1 MESRKPYLATLPGLI
16 LGCLV
21 CCALWGSAFPCIKIG
36 YGLFG
41 IPAHDSAS
49 QLLFAGLRFTLAGA
63 LVIVG
68 MSAAQRRPLIPQARD
83 IKPIFVLSLFQ
94 TIGQYFFFYLGL
106 SRASAMSSSII
117 EASANFLAILFA
129 ALAFHT
135 EKLNTAKVLG
145 CVLGFTGV
153 ALVNLSGADG
163 TFGFT
168 LDGEGFILAS
178 TVAGAL
184 STCLIGIF
192 SREHDGVLLAGW
204 QFLVGGV
211 VLTAIGFLMGG
222 TLSPTEIAPAIAL
235 IIYMALISAVA
246 YSLWSRLLAVNP
258 VSRVSVFGFMNPVF
272 GVLLSALLLGEGAG
286 TSPVTVIVALL
297 LVCGGIII
305 VNKPKKPSELTFLGR
320 VFAHFSLMG
329 CTGSRRFR
337 TESRRQTP
345 VLPQHAW
352 ALWPEAPT
360 NAKGAHNHHNGR
372 APLFS
377 SVSGRRLSSSRALR
391 GRAPR
396 RQREASL
403 ARYRRHHQPVRSRWT
418 SATDTGPRRARARR

>member
-36 YGLFG
+36 YALFG

-129 ALAFHT
+129 ALAFRT

-145 CVLGFTGV
+145 CALGFAGV

-163 TFGFT
+163 TFGFR

-192 SREHDGVLLAGW
+192 SRKHDGVLLAGW
-204 QFLVGGV
+204 QFLVGGL

-222 TLSPTEIAPAIAL
+222 ALSPTAIVPAIVL

-286 TSPVTVIVALL
+286 TSPVTVLFALL
-297 LVCGGIII
+297 LVCSGIII
-305 VNKPKKPSELTFLGR
+305 VNKPKK
-320 VFAHFSLMG
+320 A
-329 CTGSRRFR
+329 
-337 TESRRQTP
+337 
-345 VLPQHAW
+345 
-352 ALWPEAPT
+352 
-360 NAKGAHNHHNGR
+360 
-372 APLFS
+372 
-377 SVSGRRLSSSRALR
+377 
-391 GRAPR
+391 
-396 RQREASL
+396 
-403 ARYRRHHQPVRSRWT
+403 
-418 SATDTGPRRARARR
+418 

>member
-49 QLLFAGLRFTLAGA
+49 QLLFAGLRFTLAGM

-68 MSAAQRRPLIPQARD
+68 MSVAQRRLLVLQAQDIIHLI
-83 IKPIFVLSLFQ
+83 LTLFQ

-135 EKLNTAKVLG
+135 EKLNAAKVLG
-145 CVLGFTGV
+145 CVLGFAGV

-204 QFLVGGV
+204 QFLVGGL

-222 TLSPTEIAPAIAL
+222 ALSPTAIAPAIAL

-286 TSPVTVIVALL
+286 TSPITVIVALL

-305 VNKPKKPSELTFLGR
+305 VNKPKK
-320 VFAHFSLMG
+320 A
-329 CTGSRRFR
+329 
-337 TESRRQTP
+337 
-345 VLPQHAW
+345 
-352 ALWPEAPT
+352 
-360 NAKGAHNHHNGR
+360 
-372 APLFS
+372 
-377 SVSGRRLSSSRALR
+377 
-391 GRAPR
+391 
-396 RQREASL
+396 
-403 ARYRRHHQPVRSRWT
+403 
-418 SATDTGPRRARARR
+418 

>member
-1 MESRKPYLATLPGLI
+1 MKSRKPYLATLPGLI

-49 QLLFAGLRFTLAGA
+49 QLLFAGLRFTLAGM

-68 MSAAQRRPLIPQARD
+68 MSVAQRRPLVPQARD
-83 IKPIFVLSLFQ
+83 IKPICILSLFQ

-106 SRASAMSSSII
+106 SAMSSSII

-129 ALAFHT
+129 ALAFRT
-135 EKLNTAKVLG
+135 EKLDAAKVLG
-145 CVLGFTGV
+145 CVLGFAGV

-204 QFLVGGV
+204 QFLVGGL
-211 VLTAIGFLMGG
+211 VLTAIGFMMGG
-222 TLSPTEIAPAIAL
+222 TLSPTAIAPAIAL

-297 LVCGGIII
+297 LVCSGIII
-305 VNKPKKPSELTFLGR
+305 VNKPKK
-320 VFAHFSLMG
+320 A
-329 CTGSRRFR
+329 
-337 TESRRQTP
+337 
-345 VLPQHAW
+345 
-352 ALWPEAPT
+352 
-360 NAKGAHNHHNGR
+360 
-372 APLFS
+372 
-377 SVSGRRLSSSRALR
+377 
-391 GRAPR
+391 
-396 RQREASL
+396 
-403 ARYRRHHQPVRSRWT
+403 
-418 SATDTGPRRARARR
+418 

>member
-36 YGLFG
+36 YALFG

-145 CVLGFTGV
+145 CALGFAGV

-163 TFGFT
+163 TFGFR

-178 TVAGAL
+178 TVSGAL

-192 SREHDGVLLAGW
+192 SRKHDGVLLAGW
-204 QFLVGGV
+204 QFLVGGL

-222 TLSPTEIAPAIAL
+222 ALSPTAIVPAIVL

-246 YSLWSRLLAVNP
+246 YSQPRLGLWVYEPGLWRTAERTAAWRGRRHEPRYRHRCPALGLQRHHHRQQTQKSLANCP
-258 VSRVSVFGFMNPVF
+258 YLAERF
-272 GVLLSALLLGEGAG
+272 
-286 TSPVTVIVALL
+286 TY
-297 LVCGGIII
+297 
-305 VNKPKKPSELTFLGR
+305 
-320 VFAHFSLMG
+320 FSLMEYIG
-329 CTGSRRFR
+329 ELKAT
-337 TESRRQTP
+337 T
-345 VLPQHAW
+345 HA
-352 ALWPEAPT
+352 
-360 NAKGAHNHHNGR
+360 
-372 APLFS
+372 
-377 SVSGRRLSSSRALR
+377 SVR
-391 GRAPR
+391 PFF
-396 RQREASL
+396 
-403 ARYRRHHQPVRSRWT
+403 
-418 SATDTGPRRARARR
+418 

>member
-36 YGLFG
+36 YTLFG

-49 QLLFAGLRFTLAGA
+49 QLLFAGLRFTLAGT
-63 LVIVG
+63 LVIIG
-68 MSAAQRRPLIPQARD
+68 MSIAQRHPLVPQARD
-83 IKPIFVLSLFQ
+83 IKPVLTLSLFQ

-129 ALAFHT
+129 ALAFRT

-145 CVLGFTGV
+145 CVLGFAGV

-192 SREHDGVLLAGW
+192 SREHEGVLLAGW
-204 QFLVGGV
+204 QFLVGGL

-222 TLSPTEIAPAIAL
+222 TLSPTAIAPPAIAL

-246 YSLWSRLLAVNP
+246 YSLWSCLLAANP

-305 VNKPKKPSELTFLGR
+305 VNKPKM
-320 VFAHFSLMG
+320 A
-329 CTGSRRFR
+329 
-337 TESRRQTP
+337 
-345 VLPQHAW
+345 
-352 ALWPEAPT
+352 
-360 NAKGAHNHHNGR
+360 
-372 APLFS
+372 
-377 SVSGRRLSSSRALR
+377 
-391 GRAPR
+391 
-396 RQREASL
+396 
-403 ARYRRHHQPVRSRWT
+403 
-418 SATDTGPRRARARR
+418 

>member
-36 YGLFG
+36 YALFG

-49 QLLFAGLRFTLAGA
+49 QLLFAGLRFTLAGM

-68 MSAAQRRPLIPQARD
+68 MSVAQRRPLVPQVRD
-83 IKPIFVLSLFQ
+83 IKPICILSLFQ

-145 CVLGFTGV
+145 CVLGFAGV

-204 QFLVGGV
+204 QFLVGGL

-222 TLSPTEIAPAIAL
+222 TLSPTAIVPAIAL
-235 IIYMALISAVA
+235 IIYLALISAVA
-246 YSLWSRLLAVNP
+246 YSLWSRLLAVTP
-258 VSRVSVFGFMNPVF
+258 CQPR
-272 GVLLSALLLGEGAG
+272 LG
-286 TSPVTVIVALL
+286 
-297 LVCGGIII
+297 
-305 VNKPKKPSELTFLGR
+305 
-320 VFAHFSLMG
+320 
-329 CTGSRRFR
+329 
-337 TESRRQTP
+337 
-345 VLPQHAW
+345 
-352 ALWPEAPT
+352 LWVYEPRLWCAAE
-360 NAKGAHNHHNGR
+360 R
-372 APLFS
+372 AAA
-377 SVSGRRLSSSRALR
+377 RR
-391 GRAPR
+391 GRWHEPR
-396 RQREASL
+396 YRHRCPAVGL
-403 ARYRRHHQPVRSRWT
+403 RRHHHRQQTQKSLASSPFREGVRT
-418 SATDTGPRRARARR
+418 L

>member
-1 MESRKPYLATLPGLI
+1 MQSRKPYLATLPGLI

-36 YGLFG
+36 YALFG
-41 IPAHDSAS
+41 IPTHDGAS

-145 CVLGFTGV
+145 CALGFAGV

-163 TFGFT
+163 TFGFR

-192 SREHDGVLLAGW
+192 SRKHDGVLLAGW
-204 QFLVGGV
+204 RPGPHRHRVFDGRHV
-211 VLTAIGFLMGG
+211 VPHSDCPRHRAHHLHG
-222 TLSPTEIAPAIAL
+222 
-235 IIYMALISAVA
+235 A
-246 YSLWSRLLAVNP
+246 YLRGRLLAVVAP
-258 VSRVSVFGFMNPVF
+258 ACRQPRQPR
-272 GVLLSALLLGEGAG
+272 LCLWIYEPRLWCGA
-286 TSPVTVIVALL
+286 
-297 LVCGGIII
+297 
-305 VNKPKKPSELTFLGR
+305 E
-320 VFAHFSLMG
+320 
-329 CTGSRRFR
+329 
-337 TESRRQTP
+337 
-345 VLPQHAW
+345 
-352 ALWPEAPT
+352 
-360 NAKGAHNHHNGR
+360 R
-372 APLFS
+372 AAA
-377 SVSGRRLSSSRALR
+377 RR
-391 GRAPR
+391 GRWHEPR
-396 RQREASL
+396 YRHRCPAVGL
-403 ARYRRHHQPVRSRWT
+403 RRHHHRQQTQKSIVNCPYL
-418 SATDTGPRRARARR
+418 AEGIHIL

>member
-117 EASANFLAILFA
+117 EASAMSSSIIEASANFLAILFA

-135 EKLNTAKVLG
+135 ERLNTPKVLG
-145 CVLGFTGV
+145 CVLGFAGV

-192 SREHDGVLLAGW
+192 SREQDGVLLAGW

-222 TLSPTEIAPAIAL
+222 TFSPTEIAPAIAL

-286 TSPVTVIVALL
+286 TSPVTVLVALL

-305 VNKPKKPSELTFLGR
+305 VNKPKK
-320 VFAHFSLMG
+320 A
-329 CTGSRRFR
+329 
-337 TESRRQTP
+337 
-345 VLPQHAW
+345 
-352 ALWPEAPT
+352 
-360 NAKGAHNHHNGR
+360 
-372 APLFS
+372 
-377 SVSGRRLSSSRALR
+377 
-391 GRAPR
+391 
-396 RQREASL
+396 
-403 ARYRRHHQPVRSRWT
+403 
-418 SATDTGPRRARARR
+418 

>member
-36 YGLFG
+36 YALFG

-49 QLLFAGLRFTLAGA
+49 QLLFAGLRFTLAGM

-68 MSAAQRRPLIPQARD
+68 MSVAQRRPLVPQARD
-83 IKPIFVLSLFQ
+83 IKPICILSLFQ

-106 SRASAMSSSII
+106 SRASA
-117 EASANFLAILFA
+117 NFLAILFA

-135 EKLNTAKVLG
+135 EKLNAAKVLG
-145 CVLGFTGV
+145 CVLGFAGV

-286 TSPVTVIVALL
+286 TSPITVIVALL

-305 VNKPKKPSELTFLGR
+305 VNKPKK
-320 VFAHFSLMG
+320 A
-329 CTGSRRFR
+329 
-337 TESRRQTP
+337 
-345 VLPQHAW
+345 
-352 ALWPEAPT
+352 
-360 NAKGAHNHHNGR
+360 
-372 APLFS
+372 
-377 SVSGRRLSSSRALR
+377 
-391 GRAPR
+391 
-396 RQREASL
+396 
-403 ARYRRHHQPVRSRWT
+403 
-418 SATDTGPRRARARR
+418 

>member
-16 LGCLV
+16 PGCLV

-49 QLLFAGLRFTLAGA
+49 QLLFAGLRFTLAGM

-106 SRASAMSSSII
+106 CAPAPCRAPSSRPAPTSP
-117 EASANFLAILFA
+117 AILFA
-129 ALAFHT
+129 APAFHT

-145 CVLGFTGV
+145 CALGFAGV
-153 ALVNLSGADG
+153 ALVNLSGTDG
-163 TFGFT
+163 TFGFR
-168 LDGEGFILAS
+168 LDGEGLYLGFHCCGRPVDLP
-178 TVAGAL
+178 
-184 STCLIGIF
+184 
-192 SREHDGVLLAGW
+192 HWHLLARARRRLARRLAV
-204 QFLVGGV
+204 LVGGV
-211 VLTAIGFLMGG
+211 VPTAIGFLMGG

-235 IIYMALISAVA
+235 IIYMSLISAVA

-286 TSPVTVIVALL
+286 TSPVTVLVALL

-305 VNKPKKPSELTFLGR
+305 VNKPKK
-320 VFAHFSLMG
+320 A
-329 CTGSRRFR
+329 
-337 TESRRQTP
+337 
-345 VLPQHAW
+345 
-352 ALWPEAPT
+352 
-360 NAKGAHNHHNGR
+360 
-372 APLFS
+372 
-377 SVSGRRLSSSRALR
+377 
-391 GRAPR
+391 
-396 RQREASL
+396 
-403 ARYRRHHQPVRSRWT
+403 
-418 SATDTGPRRARARR
+418 

>member
-36 YGLFG
+36 YALFG

-68 MSAAQRRPLIPQARD
+68 MSAPQRRPLIPQARD

-145 CVLGFTGV
+145 CALGFAGV

-211 VLTAIGFLMGG
+211 VLTAI
-222 TLSPTEIAPAIAL
+222 AL

-272 GVLLSALLLGEGAG
+272 GVVLSALLLGEGAG

-297 LVCGGIII
+297 LVCSGIII
-305 VNKPKKPSELTFLGR
+305 VNRPKK
-320 VFAHFSLMG
+320 A
-329 CTGSRRFR
+329 
-337 TESRRQTP
+337 
-345 VLPQHAW
+345 
-352 ALWPEAPT
+352 
-360 NAKGAHNHHNGR
+360 
-372 APLFS
+372 
-377 SVSGRRLSSSRALR
+377 
-391 GRAPR
+391 
-396 RQREASL
+396 
-403 ARYRRHHQPVRSRWT
+403 
-418 SATDTGPRRARARR
+418 

>member
-16 LGCLV
+16 LGCPV

-36 YGLFG
+36 YALFG

-68 MSAAQRRPLIPQARD
+68 MSAAQRRPLVPQARD
-83 IKPIFVLSLFQ
+83 IKPICILSLFQ

-106 SRASAMSSSII
+106 SRASAMSSSI
-117 EASANFLAILFA
+117 ANFLAILFA
-129 ALAFHT
+129 ALAFRT
-135 EKLNTAKVLG
+135 EELDTAKVLG
-145 CVLGFTGV
+145 CMLGFAGV

-204 QFLVGGV
+204 QFLVGGL

-222 TLSPTEIAPAIAL
+222 ALSPTAIAPAIAL

-272 GVLLSALLLGEGAG
+272 GVVLSALLLGEGAG

-297 LVCGGIII
+297 LVCAGIII
-305 VNKPKKPSELTFLGR
+305 VNKPKK
-320 VFAHFSLMG
+320 V
-329 CTGSRRFR
+329 
-337 TESRRQTP
+337 
-345 VLPQHAW
+345 
-352 ALWPEAPT
+352 
-360 NAKGAHNHHNGR
+360 
-372 APLFS
+372 
-377 SVSGRRLSSSRALR
+377 
-391 GRAPR
+391 
-396 RQREASL
+396 
-403 ARYRRHHQPVRSRWT
+403 
-418 SATDTGPRRARARR
+418 

>member
-1 MESRKPYLATLPGLI
+1 M
-16 LGCLV
+16 
-21 CCALWGSAFPCIKIG
+21 
-36 YGLFG
+36 
-41 IPAHDSAS
+41 
-49 QLLFAGLRFTLAGA
+49 
-63 LVIVG
+63 
-68 MSAAQRRPLIPQARD
+68 RD
-83 IKPIFVLSLFQ
+83 IKPICILSLFQ

-106 SRASAMSSSII
+106 SRANAMSSSII

-145 CVLGFTGV
+145 CALGFAGV

-163 TFGFT
+163 TFGFR

-192 SREHDGVLLAGW
+192 SRKHDGVLLAGW
-204 QFLVGGV
+204 QFLVGGL

-222 TLSPTEIAPAIAL
+222 ALSPTAIIPAIAL

-286 TSPVTVIVALL
+286 TSPVTVLVALL

-305 VNKPKKPSELTFLGR
+305 VNRPKK
-320 VFAHFSLMG
+320 A
-329 CTGSRRFR
+329 
-337 TESRRQTP
+337 
-345 VLPQHAW
+345 
-352 ALWPEAPT
+352 
-360 NAKGAHNHHNGR
+360 
-372 APLFS
+372 
-377 SVSGRRLSSSRALR
+377 
-391 GRAPR
+391 
-396 RQREASL
+396 
-403 ARYRRHHQPVRSRWT
+403 
-418 SATDTGPRRARARR
+418 

>member
-49 QLLFAGLRFTLAGA
+49 QLLFAGLRFTLAGM

-68 MSAAQRRPLIPQARD
+68 MSVAQRRPLVPQARD
-83 IKPIFVLSLFQ
+83 IKPICILSLFQ

-129 ALAFHT
+129 ALAFRT

-145 CVLGFTGV
+145 CVLGFAGV

-178 TVAGAL
+178 TVAGAFDL
-184 STCLIGIF
+184 PD
-192 SREHDGVLLAGW
+192 RHLLARARRRLACRVAVLGRRPGPHRHRLFDGW
-204 QFLVGGV
+204 R
-211 VLTAIGFLMGG
+211 
-222 TLSPTEIAPAIAL
+222 AL
-235 IIYMALISAVA
+235 PHGDCPRHHAHHLHGA
-246 YSLWSRLLAVNP
+246 YLRGRLLAVVAP
-258 VSRVSVFGFMNPVF
+258 ACRQPRQPR
-272 GVLLSALLLGEGAG
+272 LGLWVYEPRLWCAAERA
-286 TSPVTVIVALL
+286 TA
-297 LVCGGIII
+297 
-305 VNKPKKPSELTFLGR
+305 R
-320 VFAHFSLMG
+320 RG
-329 CTGSRRFR
+329 CWH
-337 TESRRQTP
+337 E
-345 VLPQHAW
+345 
-352 ALWPEAPT
+352 
-360 NAKGAHNHHNGR
+360 
-372 APLFS
+372 
-377 SVSGRRLSSSRALR
+377 
-391 GRAPR
+391 PR
-396 RQREASL
+396 YRHRCPAIGL
-403 ARYRRHHQPVRSRWT
+403 RRHHHRQQTQKSLASYPYLAERIHIL
-418 SATDTGPRRARARR
+418 

>member
-1 MESRKPYLATLPGLI
+1 MKSRKPYLATLPGLI

-49 QLLFAGLRFTLAGA
+49 QLLFAGLRFTLAGM

-68 MSAAQRRPLIPQARD
+68 MSVAQRRPLVPQARD
-83 IKPIFVLSLFQ
+83 IKPICILSLFQ

-129 ALAFHT
+129 ALAFRT
-135 EKLNTAKVLG
+135 EKLNAAKVLG
-145 CVLGFTGV
+145 CVLGFAGV

-168 LDGEGFILAS
+168 LDGEGFIL
-178 TVAGAL
+178 
-184 STCLIGIF
+184 IGIF

-204 QFLVGGV
+204 QFLVGGL

-222 TLSPTEIAPAIAL
+222 ALSPTAIAPAIAL

-305 VNKPKKPSELTFLGR
+305 VNKPKK
-320 VFAHFSLMG
+320 A
-329 CTGSRRFR
+329 
-337 TESRRQTP
+337 
-345 VLPQHAW
+345 
-352 ALWPEAPT
+352 
-360 NAKGAHNHHNGR
+360 
-372 APLFS
+372 
-377 SVSGRRLSSSRALR
+377 
-391 GRAPR
+391 
-396 RQREASL
+396 
-403 ARYRRHHQPVRSRWT
+403 
-418 SATDTGPRRARARR
+418 

>member
-1 MESRKPYLATLPGLI
+1 MQEGHHGKPQAVSRHPARTHPGLS
-16 LGCLV
+16 CLL
-21 CCALWGSAFPCIKIG
+21 CTLGSAFPCIKIG
-36 YGLFG
+36 YALFG

-145 CVLGFTGV
+145 CALGFAGV

-163 TFGFT
+163 TFGFR

-178 TVAGAL
+178 TVSGAL

-192 SREHDGVLLAGW
+192 SRKHDGVLLAGW
-204 QFLVGGV
+204 QFLVGGL

-222 TLSPTEIAPAIAL
+222 ALSPTAIVPAIVL

-246 YSLWSRLLAVNP
+246 TR
-258 VSRVSVFGFMNPVF
+258 
-272 GVLLSALLLGEGAG
+272 
-286 TSPVTVIVALL
+286 
-297 LVCGGIII
+297 C
-305 VNKPKKPSELTFLGR
+305 
-320 VFAHFSLMG
+320 
-329 CTGSRRFR
+329 
-337 TESRRQTP
+337 
-345 VLPQHAW
+345 
-352 ALWPEAPT
+352 
-360 NAKGAHNHHNGR
+360 GR
-372 APLFS
+372 ACLPS
-377 SVSGRRLSSSRALR
+377 TPSAASR
-391 GRAPR
+391 
-396 RQREASL
+396 SL
-403 ARYRRHHQPVRSRWT
+403 
-418 SATDTGPRRARARR
+418 GL

>member
-1 MESRKPYLATLPGLI
+1 M
-16 LGCLV
+16 
-21 CCALWGSAFPCIKIG
+21 
-36 YGLFG
+36 
-41 IPAHDSAS
+41 
-49 QLLFAGLRFTLAGA
+49 RFTLAGA

-68 MSAAQRRPLIPQARD
+68 MSAAQRCPLVPQARD
-83 IKPIFVLSLFQ
+83 IKPICILSLFQ

-129 ALAFHT
+129 ALAFRT
-135 EKLNTAKVLG
+135 EKLDATKVLG
-145 CVLGFTGV
+145 CVLGFAGV
-153 ALVNLSGADG
+153 AFVNLSGADG

-178 TVAGAL
+178 TIAGAL

-204 QFLVGGV
+204 QFLVGGL

-222 TLSPTEIAPAIAL
+222 ALFPTEIAPAIAL

-297 LVCGGIII
+297 LVCSGIII
-305 VNKPKKPSELTFLGR
+305 VNKPKK
-320 VFAHFSLMG
+320 A
-329 CTGSRRFR
+329 
-337 TESRRQTP
+337 
-345 VLPQHAW
+345 
-352 ALWPEAPT
+352 
-360 NAKGAHNHHNGR
+360 
-372 APLFS
+372 
-377 SVSGRRLSSSRALR
+377 
-391 GRAPR
+391 
-396 RQREASL
+396 
-403 ARYRRHHQPVRSRWT
+403 
-418 SATDTGPRRARARR
+418 